1 MSAFTRFQKVIIRAC
16 GDNVVYLSIAVGV
29 LAIITTLPRTILPF
43 HQDLQISFHFLI
55 LIFQVLSHLFQYC
68 LVHHHLVLRILMHGH
83 HIHRLRLLAVISA
96 ILLIIYVKLFDRIFA
111 LGSKCAVLGV
121 FCLVVYALLLITIPP
136 FIQVII

>member
-1 MSAFTRFQKVIIRAC
+1 MVIPLNRRRQFWTGQLTALLVLKLVLSTLVGWGGMSAFTRFQEVVIRAC

-29 LAIITTLPRTILPF
+29 LPIITTLPSTILPF

-83 HIHRLRLLAVISA
+83 HVHSTRKRRV
-96 ILLIIYVKLFDRIFA
+96 
-111 LGSKCAVLGV
+111 
-121 FCLVVYALLLITIPP
+121 
-136 FIQVII
+136 